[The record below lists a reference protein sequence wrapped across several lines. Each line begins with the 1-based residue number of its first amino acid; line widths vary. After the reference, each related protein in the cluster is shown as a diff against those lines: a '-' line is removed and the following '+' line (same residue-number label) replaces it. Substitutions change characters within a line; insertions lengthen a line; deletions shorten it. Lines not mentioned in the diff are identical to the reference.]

1 MSLSNDVLM
10 KRPSSIAS
18 NNLLHLTILH
28 AHAQSI
34 LTSWDSLLV
43 YEEVPREHFVEKGY
57 DTINDNVKQIR
68 GKSTV
73 LINLAVLIPS
83 KSFLSD

>member
-57 DTINDNVKQIR
+57 DTINDNVR